1 MVLPSSST
9 QSIQSVAE
17 DDIRNI
23 YGSRVIVSISN
34 SHPRDATL
42 PEPVPDLGSIFALS
56 RAKACACAYI
66 QTLSWPRSLSSV
78 SELGREG
85 LQEPEGCNE
94 VEAQGH
100 QARLVSL
107 PPRLLTG
114 RTPCQSCAKWA
125 PAAQVHLNE
134 KHACRAASAS
144 EADYA
149 PCTPPAPPPPPIP
162 PPPPLLISSSSYYT
176 ELTRARRRIWIV
188 RSRQP
193 SSPLPWL
200 PTQPVSSSL
209 DPEDSSPC
217 TLSLIALRV
226 EGLGSRQS

>member
-149 PCTPPAPPPPPIP
+149 PCTPTC
-162 PPPPLLISSSSYYT
+162 SSSSY
-176 ELTRARRRIWIV
+176 
-188 RSRQP
+188 S
-193 SSPLPWL
+193 SSPPTPYLLVLLLHRIDPSQEKDLDRAIQTAFKSFALATNATGIQLPG
-200 PTQPVSSSL
+200 P
-209 DPEDSSPC
+209 
-217 TLSLIALRV
+217 R
-226 EGLGSRQS
+226 R